1 MSKPVCRIRGRNVKK
16 HGYMLV
22 EKCGT
27 QFRLKINGFVYQD
40 WIEAYMFNFLESMDK
55 AFYKECGFKRI

>member
-22 EKCGT
+22 EKCGSK
-27 QFRLKINGFVYQD
+27 FRLKINGLIWKD
-40 WIEAYMFNFLESMDK
+40 WSEAYRFAFLEFMDK
-55 AFYKECGFKRI
+55 DFYTECGFTKS